1 MEEGRM
7 EKATGESSLVPPEER
22 PRTRTTT
29 TTRTIGQTLK
39 TDTKPGLSPV
49 APAREISSF
58 SLIQQLRVVPTR
70 HFFAEGQNLGGG
82 R

>member
-29 TTRTIGQTLK
+29 TTRTIGQTLNRYQ
-39 TDTKPGLSPV
+39 GLQCP
-49 APAREISSF
+49 
-58 SLIQQLRVVPTR
+58 
-70 HFFAEGQNLGGG
+70 EGA
-82 R
+82 